1 MRRFVIG
8 DIHNNYK
15 ALKQVI
21 ERSSYDYNE
30 DLLIFLGDYVDGYSQ
45 AKETIDF
52 LLEIQE
58 KSVNKPIF
66 LMGNHDWWCLNY
78 LKFGKADSI
87 WLANGGKQTYESLN
101 LSKLD
106 TEQIEKYLNF
116 FDRLHYYYIDDDNNA
131 FVHAGYD
138 KGLGKDI
145 KEFYLWDRELWNI
158 ALEINNDW
166 KKGGRHEIFTQYKEI
181 FIGHTTT
188 MNWLAKPHYPEYKH
202 NKTGRITVPMNRCNV
217 WNLDT
222 GAGYRGRLTI
232 MDIDSKEY
240 WQSDMAILLYPNE
253 SGR

>member
-8 DIHNNYK
+8 DIHNNHK

-21 ERSSYDYNE
+21 ERSNYNYNE

-52 LLEIQE
+52 LLELQD
-58 KSVNKPIF
+58 KSINKPIF
-66 LMGNHDWWCLNY
+66 IMGNHDWWFLQY
-78 LKFGKADSI
+78 LKYGTIDRV
-87 WLANGGKQTYESLN
+87 WLNNGG
-101 LSKLD
+101 D
-106 TEQIEKYLNF
+106 TTFKDFNVENMLFVEKEKYFNF
-116 FDRLHYYYIDDDNNA
+116 FNNLHYYYKDDDNNV
-131 FVHAGYD
+131 FVHAGYYYGVGED
-138 KGLGKDI
+138 DTNT
-145 KEFYLWDRELWNI
+145 YLWDRDLWFLSLEL
-158 ALEINNDW
+158 DSKW
-166 KKGGRHEIFTQYKEI
+166 KNGDKNKIFTQYNEV

-188 MNWLAKPHYPEYKH
+188 MNWLAKPHYPEYEN

-240 WQSDMAILLYPNE
+240 WQSDMAILLYPE
-253 SGR
+253 ERGR